1 MASNEGKINENF
13 DAEYNEKIMNDLNEL
28 YNKAEKKILEELE
41 KIQDEIEKL
50 LENLMEEK
58 LAKTL
63 EINQKYENELRDLET
78 DLDISI
84 LYFCIYNN

>member
-1 MASNEGKINENF
+1 MASNEGKIDENF

-84 LYFCIYNN
+84 FYFLFYNN

>member
-1 MASNEGKINENF
+1 LASNEGKIDENF

-84 LYFCIYNN
+84 FYFLFYNN